1 MKMKR
6 ILSLTLV
13 LLMLLASLTL
23 LSCGGN
29 EGETEK
35 SFALTVVHLDGTEK
49 TFNLTSSEKHLGD
62 ALISEGIVEGEN
74 GQYGLYITTVD
85 SEYHKY
91 EVDGK
96 YWAFYIDGEYAM
108 TGVDMTEIVDGAS
121 YTLKAE

>member
-1 MKMKR
+1 MKR

-13 LLMLLASLTL
+13 VLMLLASLTL
-23 LSCGGN
+23 LSCGDD
-29 EGETEK
+29 ETEK
-35 SFALTVVHLDGTEK
+35 SFTLTVVHLNGEEK

-91 EVDGK
+91 EDDGK

-108 TGVDMTEIVDGAS
+108 TGVDMTEITDGAL